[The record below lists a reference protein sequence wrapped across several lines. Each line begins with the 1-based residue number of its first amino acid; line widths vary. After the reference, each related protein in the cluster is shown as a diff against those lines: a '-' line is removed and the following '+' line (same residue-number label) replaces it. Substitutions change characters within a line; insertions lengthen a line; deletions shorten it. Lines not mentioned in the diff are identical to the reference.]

1 MQFMRGRFD
10 LAAPRIRYRVERACI
25 SFGSSVSLILQPAN
39 TSIPINWFMKSCHAV
54 GHESARYELEKE
66 EEEGRSLMLGIL
78 EMYDFFRKYLKRN
91 E

>member
-25 SFGSSVSLILQPAN
+25 SFGSSVSLILQPAKLIYEILPRGG
-39 TSIPINWFMKSCHAV
+39 TWID
-54 GHESARYELEKE
+54 ELEK
-66 EEEGRSLMLGIL
+66 EEGRSLMLGIL

>member
-54 GHESARYELEKE
+54 GHESARYELKKE
-66 EEEGRSLMLGIL
+66 EEE
-78 EMYDFFRKYLKRN
+78 ETWCVA
-91 E
+91 